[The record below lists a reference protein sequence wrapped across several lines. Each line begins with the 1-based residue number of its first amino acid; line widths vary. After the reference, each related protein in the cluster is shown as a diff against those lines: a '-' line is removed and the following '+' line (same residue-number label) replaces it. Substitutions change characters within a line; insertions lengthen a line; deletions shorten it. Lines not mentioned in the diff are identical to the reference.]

1 MVAFSLL
8 ENIFGECHCQGTF
21 ECQSPVDANGGI
33 VIWIVLTLWMFKCL
47 GTVCDEYFV
56 PALEMISEKLNLSSD
71 VAGATFMAAGSSA
84 PELFTSV
91 VATFLIVNEG
101 GVGAIIGSA
110 IFNIL
115 VIVGATCAFAGQV
128 LVIQW
133 YPLARDCSFYML
145 SILELGLF
153 IRDETVQ
160 WWEAL
165 IMFLSYCMYCVYMK
179 YNEKVVEWMESRNE
193 EKSRSKVYAE
203 EDLEVSPGANKAWG
217 TEEAVK
223 NGDIPGLRPVSP
235 TTQST
240 SVPSSLADTPPEE
253 GDSGGGEPI
262 HRLKEFLPEEN
273 QKKAPA
279 QDKQKEA
286 SPGESER
293 RGSTEQDNP
302 QEVTEQASNSTKR
315 RLSDPIVVIWEKTMP
330 SPERYW
336 SLFFMSILNIAL
348 CTYVMVD
355 AVNRAGCN
363 LNVSPLIMGL
373 IFLAAG
379 TSIPD
384 ALGSIAV
391 AKQGEGDMA
400 VANALGSNVFDI
412 LLGLG
417 VPWLITAFMG
427 RNVTF
432 KNVSADL
439 LYWICVLVG
448 IVVLFIA
455 ALILN
460 KWTLNKTMG
469 VILMTLYLLH
479 VSAALYRA
487 LV

>member
-1 MVAFSLL
+1 MVAISII
-8 ENIFGECHCQGTF
+8 EIVFGECNCQGTF
-21 ECQSPVDANGGI
+21 DCQSPVDANGGI
-33 VIWIVLTLWMFKCL
+33 VIWILFTLWMFKSL

-56 PALEMISEKLNLSSD
+56 PSLEMISEKLDLSSD

-115 VIVGATCAFAGQV
+115 VIVGATCIFAGQV
-128 LVIQW
+128 LVIHW

-153 IRDETVQ
+153 IMDETVE

-165 IMFLSYCMYCVYMK
+165 IMFLSYCVYCVYMK
-179 YNEKVVEWMESRNE
+179 YNQRIAELIGADGDNKDT
-193 EKSRSKVYAE
+193 SKVYAE
-203 EDLEVSPGANKAWG
+203 EELEQTPPIGNQRASSPTAWG
-217 TEEAVK
+217 TPFDVPDK
-223 NGDIPGLRPVSP
+223 DQDMNFSDISP
-235 TTQST
+235 NAPTLST
-240 SVPSSLADTPPEE
+240 AAPSSASGTPPIPQEIASGEDESKPHKMADTPPETY
-253 GDSGGGEPI
+253 D
-262 HRLKEFLPEEN
+262 
-273 QKKAPA
+273 KKASTGSA
-279 QDKQKEA
+279 EKKSDKEE
-286 SPGESER
+286 GES
-293 RGSTEQDNP
+293 
-302 QEVTEQASNSTKR
+302 STKR
-315 RLSDPIVVIWEKTMP
+315 RLSDPIVLIWEKTMP
-330 SPERYW
+330 DPQKYW
-336 SLFFMSILNIAL
+336 TLFFLSILNIAI

-363 LNVSPLIMGL
+363 LNASPLIMGL

-417 VPWLITAFMG
+417 LPWFITALMG
-427 RNVTF
+427 NNTTF

-439 LYWICVLVG
+439 LYWICILVA
-448 IVVLFIA
+448 IVTLFVS
-455 ALILN
+455 ALVLN
-460 KWTLNKTMG
+460 KWRLNKYMG
-469 VILMTLYLLH
+469 GFLMFLYCVH
-479 VSAALYRA
+479 VFAALYRA
-487 LV
+487 LI